1 MTMDTSMK
9 NFPLAQTQ
17 AKDQSSQSHERAPR
31 VSKGHEYDRLDVHRK
46 KG

>member
-1 MTMDTSMK
+1 MTMDTWMK

-31 VSKGHEYDRLDVHRK
+31 VSKGHEYRLDVHRK
-46 KG
+46 G